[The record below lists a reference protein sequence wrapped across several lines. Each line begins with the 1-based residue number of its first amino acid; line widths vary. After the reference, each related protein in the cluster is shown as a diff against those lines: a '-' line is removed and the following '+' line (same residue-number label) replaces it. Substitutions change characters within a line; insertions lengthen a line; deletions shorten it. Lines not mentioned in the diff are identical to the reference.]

1 MVRARSI
8 LLAVGAAICVS
19 ASASQQPASDDGLS
33 AEDREMCAQIKCQRD
48 LRVALK
54 DKDGKPYD
62 RTFAAFPAIVDRG
75 TITIVAGQQLYIEA
89 DIAGDRLVNLVA
101 VDQMRQPS
109 KTVTAR
115 FSQAKDGMMLLELR
129 NPFDR
134 PLKFNIGMMPLDK
147 EELYKT
153 SSCPVMAGKMLFE
166 SWPYPIFQ
174 LVLANPRLLV
184 ADASQECV
192 K

>member
-1 MVRARSI
+1 MVSKHLV
-8 LLAVGAAICVS
+8 LLAVGAGLCLS
-19 ASASQQPASDDGLS
+19 AKAQQGASDGGLS
-33 AEDREMCAQIKCQRD
+33 AVEREMCAATKCQRD
-48 LRVALK
+48 VRVILK

-75 TITIVAGQQLYIEA
+75 TITILAGQQLYIEA
-89 DIAGDRLVNLVA
+89 DLAGDQLVNMMA
-101 VDQMRQPS
+101 VDQVRHPA

-115 FSQAKDGMMLLELR
+115 FSQAKDGMMLLELN

-134 PLKFNIGMMPLDK
+134 RLKFDIAMMPLDK
-147 EELYKT
+147 DRLYKT
-153 SSCPVMAGKMLFE
+153 SSCPVMAGKMSFE

-174 LVLANPRLLV
+174 LVLSKPRLL
-184 ADASQECV
+184 ADAAGSECT